1 MTKKTRYFMAGSA
14 AVLVL
19 GLCTGLVA
27 YYGGGFQALS
37 ASSGPNELNYVPAGA
52 TLVAYADVRAIM
64 DSDLRQ
70 RLKQALG
77 GHEEQGQKEFQ
88 EQTGIDIER
97 DIDYVVAAMTSL
109 NPAGGPPAGLVIA
122 NGRFDVVKLET
133 LAREHGGT
141 VADYQGKRLV
151 MSPSEIDVNGEKKP
165 LPHQITMAFLEP
177 GVVAV
182 GESAAEGAIFALL
195 GLLVAFT
202 FSGAASRFDA
212 RRQLIVEE
220 TNDIGT
226 AYLRLRLLP
235 LSAQPALREQFR
247 QYVDA
252 RLAFYRKLKDMPAAM
267 AEHVKAIEKFVA
279 LDSCS
284 VDFHLFAVALSG
296 VGCGRKRAAGRAE
309 AAAEIL
315 QVGTARTALK
325 ANRCNAPG
333 PVGRFAHRTRSQN
346 MLTCDDSTPPSPG
359 TRTIASTFGVRS
371 TRPSTTTAS
380 SPGCCSRRA

>member
-1 MTKKTRYFMAGSA
+1 MTTKTRYFMAGSA

-37 ASSGPNELNYVPAGA
+37 ASSGPNELNYVPADA
-52 TLVAYADVRAIM
+52 TVVAYADVRAIM

-182 GESAAEGAIFALL
+182 GESAAVKHAIDTQMSTQTIRKNDEMMD
-195 GLLVAFT
+195 LVGEIGRNNNVWAV
-202 FSGAASRFDA
+202 GRFDVIA
-212 RRQLIVEE
+212 SQ
-220 TNDIGT
+220 
-226 AYLRLRLLP
+226 AKLP
-235 LSAQPALREQFR
+235 EQVANKLPA
-247 QYVDA
+247 
-252 RLAFYRKLKDMPAAM
+252 
-267 AEHVKAIEKFVA
+267 VKW
-279 LDSCS
+279 
-284 VDFHLFAVALSG
+284 FA
-296 VGCGRKRAAGRAE
+296 AAGHINGGISGTLRAE
-309 AAAEIL
+309 ARDDVSADNLRDVVRGFLALGRMQAQSDPKAAAML
-315 QVGTARTALK
+315 QSLQLTGTGKTVQLS
-325 ANRCNAPG
+325 
-333 PVGRFAHRTRSQN
+333 FAVPSEVLD
-346 MLTCDDSTPPSPG
+346 MMTPK
-359 TRTIASTFGVRS
+359 TDRY
-371 TRPSTTTAS
+371 
-380 SPGCCSRRA
+380 